1 MAKTRINV
9 RQVDLELAGG
19 ASDYETMA
27 EAVAAEGAALVGKLV
42 PAKFDPKYLGVS
54 LSVADYDGAAS
65 DYTIVNKGVLTSLS
79 ASITATTDLH
89 MSYLNADYNALL
101 TASAERA
108 ALQAD
113 IDQNEADA
121 DAAIA
126 ALQADVDQNETDGDT
141 DRAAIRS
148 EFAAADAI
156 QWKNVLGAVGA
167 VQADV
172 DQNETD
178 GDTDRA
184 AIRSEFA
191 AADTAI
197 LLQIATNLTNGT
209 AALAAVQADVDGNEA
224 DADAADAVLQGQITS
239 NDADIA
245 TNAADIATETAR
257 ALAAEA
263 VNAGLISAEATRAT
277 AAEGVLTTDVLE
289 LNADV
294 LALHGRHFRASSVV
308 VAGGAHGVSV
318 SPADAGSLQVFVN
331 GLLKVAGD
339 DYTVTADGNGSVTD
353 VSVLGCEAGDD
364 VTVMGQGYVSLT
376 S

>member
-126 ALQADVDQNETDGDT
+126 AL
-141 DRAAIRS
+141 
-148 EFAAADAI
+148 
-156 QWKNVLGAVGA
+156 
-167 VQADV
+167 QADV